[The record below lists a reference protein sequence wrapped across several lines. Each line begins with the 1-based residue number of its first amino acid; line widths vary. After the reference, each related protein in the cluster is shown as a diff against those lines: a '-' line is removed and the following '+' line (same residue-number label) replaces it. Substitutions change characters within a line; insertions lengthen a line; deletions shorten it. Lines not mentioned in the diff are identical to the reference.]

1 MKKLAGFL
9 ALGLLSTVLNG
20 HHANVEHDTSVVQE
34 LEGQVMTLSW
44 RNPHVRLTLGVPGGD
59 GTEQTW
65 DLEAQDVN
73 SLGRRGLGPELI
85 PLGGTIRVAGHPSRS
100 GNSLYVTNLLLPDGT
115 EIRTR
120 GNPEPRWSTKHIGFD
135 DDPLYTEPSLEAA
148 NGSQGIFR
156 VWLRRQ
162 GSGFPSDL
170 PLTPEAQAVQAAWSE
185 ADDLTVQCIAGGM
198 PGVMTR
204 VSAPHPIDFVER
216 DGDIVI
222 RIEVFDV
229 VRTVHMNPDVDT
241 SFQPPSPLGYSEGH
255 WEGNTLIVRTTRV
268 NWPYFDS
275 IGIVPQSE
283 TVETTERFTLSDD
296 ETQLTYDL
304 EVSDP
309 GTFTEPVSARWEF
322 NWRPDMVV
330 EPYECTLDG

>member
-1 MKKLAGFL
+1 MSKLTGFL
-9 ALGLLSTVLNG
+9 ALGLISTAVTG
-20 HHANVEHDTSVVQE
+20 HHANVEHDTSVVLE
-34 LEGQVMTLSW
+34 LEGQVETVVW
-44 RNPHVRLTLGVPGGD
+44 RNPHVRMTLSVPAGD

-73 SLGRRGLGPELI
+73 SLGRRGLGPEMI

-100 GNSLYVTNLLLPDGT
+100 GNGLYVTNVLLPGGT

-120 GNPEPRWSTKHIGFD
+120 GNTEPRWSTRHIGFD
-135 DDPLYTEPSLEAA
+135 NDPLHTEPSLDAA
-148 NGSQGIFR
+148 DGSQGIFR

-170 PLTPEAQAVQAAWSE
+170 PLTPAAQAVRAAWNE
-185 ADDLTVQCIAGGM
+185 ADDLTMQCIAGGM

-204 VSAPHPIDFVER
+204 VSAPHPIDFVQR
-216 DGDIVI
+216 DTDIVI

-229 VRTVHMNPDVDT
+229 VRTVHMNPDVDAST
-241 SFQPPSPLGYSEGH
+241 QPPSPLGYSVGR

-283 TVETTERFTLSDD
+283 AVEITERFTLSDD

-309 GTFTEPVSARWEF
+309 GTLTEPVIARWEF

-330 EPYECTLDG
+330 EPYGCTLDG